1 MRARN
6 LIRHAQAHWVK
17 IAVAFAL
24 IMGAAMLISM
34 SHDYAYRNGAEEA
47 YDDIEAMRPPKL
59 YSYTRAQI
67 GLTSISPG
75 VYCSQPL
82 PKVVY
87 QNIPEAAN
95 WAGPYATK
103 ESLRRG
109 EAARAFAYL
118 YNMVMLDAYRHE
130 WKRSCP
136 DLQVTPYSPEG

>member
-1 MRARN
+1 MRIRS
-6 LIRHAQAHWVK
+6 LIRYAQSHWVK
-17 IAVAFAL
+17 IAAAFAL
-24 IMGAAMLISM
+24 ITCVVSLIFM
-34 SHDYAYRNGAEEA
+34 SQDYAYRNGAEEA

-75 VYCSQPL
+75 VDCRQPL

-136 DLQVTPYSPEG
+136 DLHVSPYFPER